1 VSSSKSDVIS
11 WAIGKGAN
19 NWRDIITVAIK
30 YDLQDIFNIT
40 IQHVNDLGLISYLI
54 GYYNNANLLYKQF
67 LYLYLASSKDDSAA
81 RTTKSKLS
89 I

>member
-11 WAIGKGAN
+11 WAIGKGA

-54 GYYNNANLLYKQF
+54 GYYNNNNLLYKQF
-67 LYLYLASSKDDSAA
+67 LYLASSKDDSAA